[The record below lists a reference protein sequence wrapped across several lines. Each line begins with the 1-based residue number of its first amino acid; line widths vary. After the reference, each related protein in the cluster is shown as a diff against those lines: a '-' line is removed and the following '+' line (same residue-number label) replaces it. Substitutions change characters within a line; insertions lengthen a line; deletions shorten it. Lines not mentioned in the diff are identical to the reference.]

1 MKEAA
6 HMDRTKPIRK
16 PFVVASNKVT
26 KFEAQKP
33 NETAMKRMQELSAL
47 CKKNNV
53 ALSQQMVDF

>member
-1 MKEAA
+1 MKDAA

-53 ALSQQMVDF
+53 KN